1 MKYTISILLLL
12 LLTTTTILSD
22 RFPHPD
28 AINQI
33 TQHYKDSTFGND
45 GNMIKMYPLEKNL
58 DDSILIENAYL
69 VEFDQS
75 ANVRNFQKTIF
86 NSLQRSLGISRPTI
100 TMRQVISSSLFTG
113 ASFSVNTDHS
123 IEAIKSIPGAIAI
136 YPIYFVPGPES
147 FENYMPTGRKSNNQI
162 DSIIA
167 HKLTGVDQVH
177 KELKNFGKG
186 VRIAII
192 DSGID
197 YYHPALGGCFGPDC
211 KVAFGYGKTRLRI
224 FQGIQRKIM
233 IELFVDLVGD
243 RFSRSYIIP
252 EPDNDPLDNCSKS
265 SHGTHV
271 AGILAANATE
281 VLQTDYSPIEP
292 FLGVAP
298 QATIGSYRVFGCS
311 GNGTTTGRDESISIG
326 IIVFILCMH
335 IVLDLITA
343 AIYRAFEDK
352 ADIITMSIGSVGGY
366 AEGSIGIAVQR
377 VSEAGVYVIS
387 SMGNE
392 GREGLQT
399 GATPAIAKD
408 VIAVASVDNSYE
420 AKLYLIVPNGEK
432 IFYKSGVAYGG
443 WRSTVNS
450 TIVVNDPQPTAS
462 DGCSG
467 PSKPVSGAVVLY
479 AFSTTDTCDSSV
491 RCNKA
496 AAEGAIGCLLY
507 NISSIIGSSIIPS
520 GSISLDDGW
529 SIITMVTE
537 NPSAMFTFTNLLELI
552 PTYLCYLF
560 FIYCIGRTLALFL
573 SQIGNPAPKTVGRE
587 FNNETRRPSISEVL
601 SIFQSNANPVNIY
614 NSTLLAPTVQQGA
627 GLVNAFQAIT
637 ATTVISPSEL
647 ALNDTVRQQKS
658 YVIEVSNIG
667 KKTASYKISHR
678 GAALITGIEDGN
690 DQLLSQPLYSADYAD
705 VHIWP
710 KYFQLHPGQSHT
722 VTLQFRPPH
731 QANPNF
737 LPIYSGFIDVT
748 NDLDEKV
755 AHIPY
760 AGVVGNYSDARIFV
774 RNNPQGFISGIVD
787 NDGYYIKDGQ
797 ELNVTAAGAFPIIL
811 VTAWASRIIIVE
823 VVSGENHNSPEF
835 NSR

>member
-1 MKYTISILLLL
+1 
-12 LLTTTTILSD
+12 
-22 RFPHPD
+22 
-28 AINQI
+28 
-33 TQHYKDSTFGND
+33 
-45 GNMIKMYPLEKNL
+45 
-58 DDSILIENAYL
+58 
-69 VEFDQS
+69 
-75 ANVRNFQKTIF
+75 
-86 NSLQRSLGISRPTI
+86 
-100 TMRQVISSSLFTG
+100 MRQVISSSLFTG

-211 KVAFGYGKTRLRI
+211 KVAFGY
-224 FQGIQRKIM
+224 
-233 IELFVDLVGD
+233 
-243 RFSRSYIIP
+243 
-252 EPDNDPLDNCSKS
+252 
-265 SHGTHV
+265 GTHV

-552 PTYLCYLF
+552 PT
-560 FIYCIGRTLALFL
+560 
-573 SQIGNPAPKTVGRE
+573 STVGA
-587 FNNETRRPSISEVL
+587 PSPFTSLGLTSDLLFKPQISGIGGYVY
-601 SIFQSNANPVNIY
+601 STISSYAAQSQY
-614 NSTLLAPTVQQGA
+614 LT
-627 GLVNAFQAIT
+627 QA
-637 ATTVISPSEL
+637 
-647 ALNDTVRQQKS
+647 
-658 YVIEVSNIG
+658 Y
-667 KKTASYKISHR
+667 ASYS
-678 GAALITGIEDGN
+678 GTSMACPYVAG
-690 DQLLSQPLYSADYAD
+690 YD